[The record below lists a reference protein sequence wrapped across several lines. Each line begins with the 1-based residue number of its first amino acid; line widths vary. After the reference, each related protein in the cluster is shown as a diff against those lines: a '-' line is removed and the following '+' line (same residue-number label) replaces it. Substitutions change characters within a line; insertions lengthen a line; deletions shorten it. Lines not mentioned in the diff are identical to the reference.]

1 MKTLDI
7 HAKEWF
13 DKVNGNSYFAATVII
28 DLGFD
33 SEKVIKIPFTYG
45 YGDSYL
51 YAAFK
56 ELKSA
61 GLIIDGEKYDCPW
74 KYCNDRK
81 IVFRYSKQENCLK
94 RELKNI

>member
-1 MKTLDI
+1 MKTLDV

-13 DKVNGNSYFAATVII
+13 DKLNGNSYFAATVII

-61 GLIIDGEKYDCPW
+61 GLIIDGEKYDFPLR
-74 KYCNDRK
+74 YCNDNK
-81 IVFRYSKQENCLK
+81 IVFRYSKQGNCLK

>member
-1 MKTLDI
+1 MKTLDV

-13 DKVNGNSYFAATVII
+13 DKLNGNSYFAATVII
-28 DLGFD
+28 DIGLD
-33 SEKVIKIPFTYG
+33 SEKTIKIPFDYG
-45 YGDSYL
+45 YGDFYL

-56 ELKSA
+56 ELKA
-61 GLIIDGEKYDCPW
+61 VGLIIDGVEYDSPLR
-74 KYCNDRK
+74 YCNDKK